1 MAIGGQELLA
11 YACRKFEEKE
21 YEAALEAFILS
32 YSRGYEQEWVIET
45 IYQCYVAGNEA
56 EYRNAFAQAA
66 GGSEWSYE
74 ACTLDFI
81 PLREGEYYIFDREL
95 MAFRG
100 LFSMHELEETKPD
113 TEFREMA
120 FSGAAIVMD
129 WNWKEEQSTLIAA
142 KDRKVYAICSDLNR
156 ASSFFKIPEL
166 KDYWKNV
173 RLFADVGQFQD
184 YFHQHTAEYLPRIL
198 CGKES
203 SLSTVAAVLKEEHE
217 YRLTPEGRNT
227 DHILLTIAIPSYN
240 RGNLLL
246 KRLENLLSM
255 PYDAE
260 IEIAISKNGMELHQ
274 EEYEQASRIP
284 DARIHYVPY
293 TQTPALPAVLN
304 WHRSVEISHGKYVV
318 FVSDEDDIII
328 DALEHYLKLLMQN
341 PQLNQIRAKTV
352 VQYESITDA
361 YGKKGIQAFDLM
373 YLTQNYLSGLIVKRE
388 DFLAANLK
396 ELNQY
401 KDNAFYVAYPH
412 AWWCAILSTSGDAM
426 QDTVVLVTEGDS
438 VLKEEVNEYIKRGF
452 PGAENTFVQNSTFPH
467 YSTYEARLEQFQGMV
482 EFLHMLASEHE
493 ELVELGLMSS
503 IQKTVY
509 LLELAR
515 GRHYD
520 CQNYENM
527 INKLQWLCM
536 NAIDEFQFTELQKF
550 NLLQTVLFYSLHA
563 LQKYQGLEEES
574 AGE

>member
-11 YACRKFEEKE
+11 YACRKFEEQE

-66 GGSEWSYE
+66 GGSDWSYE

-100 LFSMHELEETKPD
+100 LFSMHELEETTPD

-184 YFHQHTAEYLPRIL
+184 YFHQHTAEYLPHIL

-227 DHILLTIAIPSYN
+227 DHILLTIGIPTHD

-246 KRLENLLSM
+246 KRLENLQNF

-260 IEIAISKNGMELHQ
+260 IEFAISKHGTHFYQDDYKKVNQ
-274 EEYEQASRIP
+274 IN
-284 DARIHYVPY
+284 DARIHYIGYDEELAMPE
-293 TQTPALPAVLN
+293 N
-304 WHRSVEISHGKYVV
+304 WRNVVKIAHGKFVML
-318 FVSDEDDIII
+318 VSDEDDVIV
-328 DALEHYLKLLMQN
+328 DAIEHYLRFLN
-341 PQLNQIRAKTV
+341 DHPQLGVVRPRTR
-352 VQYESITDA
+352 VQYQSLTQDI
-361 YGKKGIQAFDLM
+361 YCKKGKDAFLGGF
-373 YLTQNYLSGLIVKRE
+373 LQQNYLSGVIYNKKTFEL
-388 DFLAANLK
+388 ANLDFWDRNYGK
-396 ELNQY
+396 
-401 KDNAFYVAYPH
+401 NAFYYLYPH
-412 AWWCAILSTSGDAM
+412 MWWQVILSFEADYAFDSKI
-426 QDTVVLVTEGDS
+426 LISEGES
-438 VLKEEVNEYIKRGF
+438 VWKEETKKYCEEDDIEDAKAHGRSDDSSEIIGIV
-452 PGAENTFVQNSTFPH
+452 
-467 YSTYEARLEQFQGMV
+467 STYEARISQFCGCV
-482 EFLHMLASEHE
+482 ELIKVFSQFDE
-493 ELVELGLMSS
+493 ELRSEALNMLIEKTLYLMEMVLFNYHYKVENFPESV
-503 IQKTVY
+503 IQLVN
-509 LLELAR
+509 EA
-515 GRHYD
+515 
-520 CQNYENM
+520 QV
-527 INKLQWLCM
+527 
-536 NAIDEFQFTELQKF
+536 AIDELSIGTEYKRLLLQKIKM
-550 NLLQTVLFYSLHA
+550 LV
-563 LQKYQGLEEES
+563 QKAEDDL
-574 AGE
+574 AML

>member
-1 MAIGGQELLA
+1 
-11 YACRKFEEKE
+11 
-21 YEAALEAFILS
+21 
-32 YSRGYEQEWVIET
+32 
-45 IYQCYVAGNEA
+45 
-56 EYRNAFAQAA
+56 
-66 GGSEWSYE
+66 
-74 ACTLDFI
+74 
-81 PLREGEYYIFDREL
+81 
-95 MAFRG
+95 
-100 LFSMHELEETKPD
+100 
-113 TEFREMA
+113 
-120 FSGAAIVMD
+120 
-129 WNWKEEQSTLIAA
+129 
-142 KDRKVYAICSDLNR
+142 
-156 ASSFFKIPEL
+156 
-166 KDYWKNV
+166 
-173 RLFADVGQFQD
+173 
-184 YFHQHTAEYLPRIL
+184 
-198 CGKES
+198 
-203 SLSTVAAVLKEEHE
+203 
-217 YRLTPEGRNT
+217 
-227 DHILLTIAIPSYN
+227 
-240 RGNLLL
+240 
-246 KRLENLLSM
+246 
-255 PYDAE
+255 
-260 IEIAISKNGMELHQ
+260 
-274 EEYEQASRIP
+274 
-284 DARIHYVPY
+284 
-293 TQTPALPAVLN
+293 
-304 WHRSVEISHGKYVV
+304 
-318 FVSDEDDIII
+318 
-328 DALEHYLKLLMQN
+328 
-341 PQLNQIRAKTV
+341 
-352 VQYESITDA
+352 
-361 YGKKGIQAFDLM
+361 M

-536 NAIDEFQFTELQKF
+536 NAIDEFQFTELQKLS
-550 NLLQTVLFYSLHA
+550 LLQVVAVCSLHA
-563 LQKYQGLEEES
+563 LQQCQEPEEES